1 MRTMGHSL
9 MDLPTDKNL
18 HLHFEDNKEAL
29 NGGVW
34 CLSLT
39 ADWRQGLKEQPPSPK
54 SQESRNEIIPT
65 KGLIEICTT
74 RWSMY

>member
-1 MRTMGHSL
+1 MGHSL

-29 NGGVW
+29 NGGVC
-34 CLSLT
+34 CLSL
-39 ADWRQGLKEQPPSPK
+39 AVGWRQGLKEQSSSPK
-54 SQESRNEIIPT
+54 SQESGNETIAT

-74 RWSMY
+74 HWSTY